1 MKGQSTT
8 AVAGS
13 KKNTI
18 AGKIR
23 TANRGYFD
31 YSHLMVIVFLCVFG
45 LIMVYSSS
53 YYTARVTSG
62 DQFLYVRRQ
71 AIAFAIGFAAM
82 LVVSHIDYH
91 FFRKLAI
98 PAFVL
103 ALVLMLLV
111 NYTPFGIEYNG
122 QKRWFG
128 IAGHSLFQAAE
139 AVKLAIIVSV
149 PALVTKLAG
158 KIDTIRAQLLVV
170 AVHIPVIYLV
180 LDNNLSSG
188 IIIFGMVCAVI
199 FIASKKRLRFFVLI
213 ALAVAAVV
221 FVYYNID
228 TIVELGI
235 LEEYQAQRIYVWQD
249 PSSYSTTGAYQV
261 LQGLYAIGSGGFFG
275 KGLGQSLQK
284 LDFVPEVQNDMI
296 FTIICEELG
305 VFGAICVIL
314 LFLYLLWRLMVIANN
329 APDLFGALMVVCIMA
344 QIALQVIFNIAVV
357 TNTIPNTGITLP
369 FISYGGTSVVFLLI
383 EMGIALSVAR
393 SIGTEASKT

>member
-31 YSHLMVIVFLCVFG
+31 YSLLMVIVFLCVFG

-91 FFRKLAI
+91 LFRKLAI

-170 AVHIPVIYLV
+170 AVHVPVIYLV